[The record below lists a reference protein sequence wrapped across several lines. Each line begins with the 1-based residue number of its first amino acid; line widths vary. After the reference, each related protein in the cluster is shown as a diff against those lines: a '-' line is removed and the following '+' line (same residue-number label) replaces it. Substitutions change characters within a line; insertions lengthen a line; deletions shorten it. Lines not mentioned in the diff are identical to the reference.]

1 MRAALAAEGALDFWR
16 VAIKP
21 GRPVAMGVVG
31 ATPLMGLPGNPA
43 AVFVTFFALA
53 RPTIAALAGEV
64 WRAPRPSPVT
74 AGFAYAKK
82 AGRREYVR
90 VSLDDDGVARKFA
103 RDGAGVIA
111 SLTETDGLAVLPEE
125 MTRLAPGERIDFL
138 SYRALL

>member
-1 MRAALAAEGALDFWR
+1 MALGCDVLVIGGGSAGSVLARRLSDDPAVRVILVEAGPAAES
-16 VAIKP
+16 
-21 GRPVAMGVVG
+21 
-31 ATPLMGLPGNPA
+31 LMVRMP
-43 AVFVTFFALA
+43 
-53 RPTIAALAGEV
+53 
-64 WRAPRPSPVT
+64 